1 MSLRNTLR
9 KAAGLLVELPPDQ
22 EASTPHAA
30 SGASG
35 GGGMTDQ
42 MWAELEKASQKP
54 QTAQAT
60 QAAQT
65 AVPFAAPPPSKTVEQ
80 IVRDE
85 HGPNLDQI
93 QVTSHAVHP
102 DAHLSG
108 TLDFKSIYQA
118 ANLPSSPFSAEQVL
132 DMFGELPAE
141 LPLQTK
147 RQMMQVSVNAM
158 GKAIGASPE
167 SIVADASRKLAALA
181 AYTDHLTQ
189 TTQEYTSL
197 STQKIAELEA
207 EIDKIRQAV
216 ANAQQRQFRET
227 QLCTEESH
235 RLDDVLEFFS
245 LDVPPSKYAETNPNG
260 LTTA

>member
-9 KAAGLLVELPPDQ
+9 KAAGLLVELPPEQ
-22 EASTPHAA
+22 EEAQSHTAG
-30 SGASG
+30 GAG
-35 GGGMTDQ
+35 DAGGMTDQ

-54 QTAQAT
+54 QSGQSGQTA
-60 QAAQT
+60 
-65 AVPFAAPPPSKTVEQ
+65 AVPFAAPLPARTVEQ
-80 IVRDE
+80 IARDE

-93 QVTSHAVHP
+93 QVSSSVVHP

-108 TLDFKSIYQA
+108 SLDFNSIYQA
-118 ANLPSSPFSAEQVL
+118 ASLPAAPFSAEQVL
-132 DMFGELPAE
+132 AMFAELPAE

-181 AYTDHLTQ
+181 AYTEHLTQ
-189 TTQEYTSL
+189 TTQEYTTL
-197 STQKIAELEA
+197 SAQKIAELEA

-227 QLCTEESH
+227 QLCTEEAH

>member
-9 KAAGLLVELPPDQ
+9 KAAGLLVELPPEQ
-22 EASTPHAA
+22 EETASPAQ
-30 SGASG
+30 SGAG
-35 GGGMTDQ
+35 GAGASTDQ

-54 QTAQAT
+54 QS
-60 QAAQT
+60 AQT
-65 AVPFAAPPPSKTVEQ
+65 APTPNVPFAAPPPARTVEQ

-85 HGPNLDQI
+85 QGPNLDQI
-93 QVTSHAVHP
+93 QVTSHAIHP
-102 DAHLSG
+102 DAHLGG
-108 TLDFKSIYQA
+108 TLDFNSIYQA
-118 ANLPSSPFSAEQVL
+118 ANLPTAPFSAEQVL
-132 DMFGELPAE
+132 AMFGELPAE
-141 LPLQTK
+141 LPMQTK

-167 SIVADASRKLAALA
+167 TIVADASRKLAALA
-181 AYTDHLTQ
+181 AYTEHLTQ
-189 TTQEYTSL
+189 TTQEYTEL
-197 STQKIAELEA
+197 SAQKIAGLEA
-207 EIDKIRQAV
+207 EIDKIRLAV

-245 LDVPPSKYAETNPNG
+245 LDVPPSKYAASNPNG